1 MMNKKS
7 NIFLVGP
14 MGAGKSS
21 VGKVLTLLT
30 GFTLYDTDHEIMAR
44 TGVKISWIFEI
55 EKEAGFRR
63 REAEIVEELSK
74 LDGII
79 LSTGGGCV
87 ITPINRENLK
97 KNGIVVYLQVN
108 LKEQLRRTKNTV
120 TRPLLEVSDPKAKL
134 MELNEAR
141 QPLYEEMADL
151 TIKTTHKKPHD
162 IAKEILEKIKIFEN
176 NE

>member
-1 MMNKKS
+1 MYKKA
-7 NIFLVGP
+7 NIYLIGP

-21 VGKVLTLLT
+21 VGKVLALLT

-63 REAEIVEELSK
+63 REAEIIDELTRS
-74 LDGII
+74 DGII

-87 ITPINRENLK
+87 VTPINRDNLK

-108 LKEQLRRTKNTV
+108 LKEQLRRTKRTE

-134 MELNEAR
+134 IELNTAR
-141 QPLYEEMADL
+141 EPLYEEIADL
-151 TIKTTHKKPHD
+151 TIKTSNKKPID
-162 IAKEILEKIKIFEN
+162 IAKEIISKIKSL
-176 NE
+176 